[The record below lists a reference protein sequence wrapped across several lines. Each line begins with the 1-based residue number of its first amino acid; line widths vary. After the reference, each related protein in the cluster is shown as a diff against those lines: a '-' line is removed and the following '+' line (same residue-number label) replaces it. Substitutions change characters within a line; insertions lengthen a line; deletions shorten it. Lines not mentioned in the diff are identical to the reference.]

1 MYVPPAYRETHAEVL
16 HALVRAH
23 PLGTLVTAG
32 AAGLTANLIPF
43 DLVETA
49 GGMVLRAHLARANP
63 QCDDLR
69 AGAETL
75 VIFQGPEAYVTPSWY
90 AAKAEHGRVVPTWN
104 YAVVQVRG
112 RPLVFDAP
120 DWLAAQV
127 GRLTEGHE
135 AGRAHPWAVSD
146 APEAYITGQLR
157 AIVGLEIPIER
168 IEGKWKMSQNRSEAD
183 RSGVAEGL
191 RAEGAEAAADLVVPR
206 P

>member
-1 MYVPPAYRETHAEVL
+1 MYVPPAYRETRAEVL

-49 GGMVLRAHLARANP
+49 GGTVLRAHLARANP
-63 QCDDLR
+63 QCDELR
-69 AGAETL
+69 SGAETL

-112 RPLVFDAP
+112 RPQVFDAP

-146 APEAYITGQLR
+146 APEAFIAGQLR

>member
-1 MYVPPAYRETHAEVL
+1 MYVPPAYRETRADVL
-16 HALVRAH
+16 HALMRAH

-49 GGMVLRAHLARANP
+49 GGTVLRAHLARANP
-63 QCDDLR
+63 QCEDLR

-75 VIFQGPEAYVTPSWY
+75 VIFRGPEAYVTPSWY

-112 RPLVFDAP
+112 RPQVFDAP

-146 APEAYITGQLR
+146 APETFIAGQLR